1 MIAQP
6 KLRLN
11 LHPLPMNQIK
21 TKTLPPVLATILGV
35 RGGGRFCCRFLLI
48 SKTGSIFAVKNL
60 TALVTDKMTIAVGPP
75 ERFENRFFRDAI
87 IVS

>member
-1 MIAQP
+1 MV
-6 KLRLN
+6 
-11 LHPLPMNQIK
+11 NQIQK
-21 TKTLPPVLATILGV
+21 KTLPLVLATILGV
-35 RGGGRFCCRFLLI
+35 GGGGGFCCRFPLI
-48 SKTGSIFAVKNL
+48 AKIGSVFAVKNL